1 MALYKDP
8 SGREPEPTQLAQIGI
23 VVLLVTVLVGSIFTY
38 WTRGGFSKQFTVT
51 LVSDRIGDG
60 LKTGTDVRFRTLRI
74 GKVDDVTVTP
84 SGQQRVKLS
93 IDPEQARAL
102 TTDVVP
108 IYTAASIF
116 TATDIEFVP
125 GPVRGAR
132 LEDDRVLNVQTG
144 TALGT
149 LTSVLNQAGK
159 LTSVIGDPEVYEAIE
174 RLSND
179 SDPYV
184 RLLQEVLPTAAE
196 LTRDQVVPLS
206 DLLKH
211 LSELVDGVRPLV
223 VPVLDTV
230 DFAIDQSGFM
240 DDPRM
245 FKGAKTAIHDL
256 SKKLVLGIGGTLDRN
271 QKSLTSLIHLLLDVL
286 TPAVVSL
293 GTIPDAYNRLGS
305 LITGTSDAF
314 TVGRDGRVRLNI
326 ELLLAH
332 APQVVGPALIY
343 KERTDR

>member
-8 SGREPEPTQLAQIGI
+8 SGREPAPARLAMIGV
-23 VVLLVTVLVGSIFTY
+23 VVLLVTALIGSVFTY
-38 WTRGGFSKQFTVT
+38 WTRGGFSEQFNVT
-51 LVSDRIGDG
+51 LVSDRVGDG

-74 GKVDDVTVTP
+74 GKVEDITVTQ
-84 SGQQRVKLS
+84 SGQQRVTLS

-125 GPVRGAR
+125 GRVRGEQ
-132 LEDDRVLNVQTG
+132 LEDNRVLKVRTG

-159 LTSVIGDPEVYEAIE
+159 LTSVIGDPDVYKAIE

-184 RLLQEVLPTAAE
+184 RLLQEFLPIASD

-206 DLLKH
+206 DLLGH

-230 DFAIDQSGFM
+230 DFAIERSGFM

-245 FKGAKTAIHDL
+245 FEGAKTAIHDL
-256 SKKLVLGIGGTLDRN
+256 SKKLVLGIGGTLSRN
-271 QKSLTSLIHLLLDVL
+271 QESLTSLIHLLLDLL
-286 TPAVVSL
+286 TPAVLSL
-293 GTIPDAYNRLGS
+293 GTLPDAYNRLSS
-305 LITGTSDAF
+305 LISGTSDAF
-314 TVGRDGRVRLNI
+314 EVDRGGLVRLNI
-326 ELLLAH
+326 ELLLSH
-332 APQVVGPALIY
+332 APQIVGPALIH
-343 KERTDR
+343 KEPTDR